1 MRKNT
6 FMCMGW
12 IPFLLCT
19 LLLLAISLAFMWRSI
34 EQDVKRNAESAL
46 QESTHSWAKIET
58 YNRGRD
64 VLITGN
70 APNQEAI
77 SDAIRLVSNA
87 KGVRVAEHN
96 GDPLAEVSL
105 FPAELNAEFRNGR
118 LALTGTLAN
127 QEEVDSVLT
136 KARATFGSNRIDH
149 SLRVNDR
156 VGTVSNLSFIG
167 DLKPS
172 AKGPSSVKATLVGES
187 LELSGN
193 VSSRN
198 DRSDIEAKI
207 RRTFNGSLTN
217 NLKVVLPPVKRD
229 VCQELVNE
237 LLAKG
242 KINFATESSEID
254 EASFTLLA
262 DIVITANR
270 CPKAQFEVS
279 GHTDNTGEFDF
290 NMKLSQDRAQAVV
303 DYLVRQGLP
312 EQNFKAVGYGTKQP
326 VASNSNDRGRAQNR
340 RIEFRLSN

>member
-1 MRKNT
+1 MRKHT
-6 FMCMGW
+6 FMCIGW

-19 LLLLAISLAFMWRSI
+19 LLLLAITLAFMWRSI
-34 EQDVKRNAESAL
+34 EQDVKSNAEAVL
-46 QESTHSWAKIET
+46 QESTHSWANIET

-70 APNQEAI
+70 APDQEAI
-77 SDAIRLVSNA
+77 ADAVRLVSNA
-87 KGVRVAEHN
+87 RGVRAAEHN
-96 GDPLAEVSL
+96 GDPLAEISL
-105 FPAELNAEFRNGR
+105 YPAEINAEYRNGR
-118 LALTGTLAN
+118 LALTGTLAT

-136 KARATFGSNRIDH
+136 RAKSAYGSNQIDH

-156 VGTVSNLSFIG
+156 VGSVSNLSFIG

-172 AKGPSSVKATLVGES
+172 AKGPSSVKATLKGES

-207 RRTFNGSLTN
+207 RRTFNGALVN
-217 NLKVVLPPVKRD
+217 RIKIVLPPVKRD
-229 VCQELVNE
+229 VCQDLVNE

-254 EASFTLLA
+254 QASFTLLA
-262 DIVITANR
+262 DIVMTANR

-279 GHTDNTGEFDF
+279 GHTDNTGDFDF

-303 DYLVRQGLP
+303 DYLVGQGLP

-326 VASNSNDRGRAQNR
+326 IASNSNDRGRAQNR